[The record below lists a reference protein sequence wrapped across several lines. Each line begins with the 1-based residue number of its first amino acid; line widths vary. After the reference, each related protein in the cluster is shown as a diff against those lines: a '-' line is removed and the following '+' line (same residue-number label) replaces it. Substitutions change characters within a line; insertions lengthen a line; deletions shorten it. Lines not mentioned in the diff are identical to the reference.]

1 MMSHIIYNLTLLIS
15 LCSIFVNC
23 YRSPSQRVI
32 KMITSDPNI
41 KSTTKS
47 KQSIDK
53 PIVVP
58 KSDNNL
64 KFDLGKLAFSLI
76 PLTPE
81 SQGRRKTILTE
92 VVKDT
97 IWTLDQLQGV
107 INVNVP
113 VRCTVIK
120 LKSGGLFV
128 NNPVAP
134 TKECISYVKELEK
147 RFGPVKYITLSSLAI
162 EHKGTAGIFSSYFP
176 SSQVYYQ
183 PGQYAFPVDLP
194 PQFFFPLGT

>member
-1 MMSHIIYNLTLLIS
+1 MMSSLMCNLTLLIC
-15 LCSIFVNC
+15 LCSIIVNS
-23 YRSPSQRVI
+23 YHTTSNRVI
-32 KMITSDPNI
+32 KMTANI
-41 KSTTKS
+41 KS
-47 KQSIDK
+47 KQSASDSK
-53 PIVVP
+53 PIVIP

-64 KFDLGKLAFSLI
+64 KFDLGKLAFSFI

-113 VRCTVIK
+113 VRSTVIK
-120 LKSGGLFV
+120 LKEGGLFV

-194 PQFFFPLGT
+194 PQFFFPLGKSIG